1 MKKLVF
7 AMLVLALLC
16 AGCVDKGGKDSTG
29 KDTAGNASA
38 KAVAAGTGAGDNQL
52 FASITSPNHGDILAG
67 NKDFNFAADVK
78 GGKGPYTYSWTSN
91 IDGLLSSEKSF
102 SQNPSKLSKGEHT
115 LIFKV
120 TDSTGSSAQSSVLIR
135 VM

>member
-16 AGCVDKGGKDSTG
+16 AGCVDKGVKDSTG
-29 KDTAGNASA
+29 KDNASNAGA
-38 KAVAAGTGAGDNQL
+38 KAVAAGTGAGENKL
-52 FASITSPNHGDILAG
+52 LASITSPKHGDILAG
-67 NKDFNFAADVK
+67 NKDFSFAADVK
-78 GGKGPYTYSWTSN
+78 GGKEPYTYSWTSN
-91 IDGLLSSEKSF
+91 IDGLISSERSF
-102 SQNPSKLSKGEHT
+102 SLNPSKLSKGEHT

-120 TDSTGSSAQSSVLIR
+120 TDSSGSSAQSSILIR